1 MRKAERRN
9 LAIQKEHFIPP
20 FIPMKRIMSL
30 LTSLALAA
38 SASAQSY
45 EQLWK
50 QVDADNEKDL
60 PQSAIQGVEQ
70 ILAKATSEQNAAQQ
84 LRAALMKRLLEE
96 EISPDS
102 ATSFL
107 QRMEESVEQE
117 TRPAVKA
124 LWHAALGLCIED
136 QGSSWAW
143 DYSEHALEAQQKRAR
158 KHFDAALTD
167 LDALAKARTKDFLPL
182 FDKGEDSQ
190 YFNDDLL
197 HIVWRTYAQT
207 SLLNREEKTAWLDK
221 LATYYASHNV
231 PNAAL
236 LLRLDRIDLL
246 HPKTRVK
253 GNIEDNALYQE
264 LATLARDNESQP
276 ANVETYKRILRLHDA
291 YDHDAPY
298 AQHNT
303 QLLYEA
309 ALHGVKL
316 YKWGTQANELRQF
329 LAEVTAPA
337 AKMSELAQTCYPGAE
352 AGLTLRIRHA
362 KTAVLKLTPLA
373 TGDVDFHNESR
384 DVDTDKLVAKHSK
397 EATTYEVKNEQ
408 ANAPEYAW
416 TEQSMKITLPTRP
429 GIYQAALYAD
439 GERVDTRIV
448 RISSVSVMKF
458 ASAHG
463 HNRLIVVDSRSG
475 QPLPGATI
483 VAYTNDR
490 SGHLRQ
496 LKRYTSDS
504 EGEMTIVESN
514 RGYSYTSYLAQTPTD
529 QASELFRLDNLRYYK
544 DKKEKAATSV
554 QLFTDRGIYRPGQK
568 VEFSGVVFT
577 HLADD
582 YRTEQG
588 RALKVVLRDVNYK
601 KVDSLSVQTDEFGAF
616 SGSFTLPA
624 ACLPGRFT
632 IEAKGK
638 SLRGSNDFRVEE
650 YKRPTFTA
658 TTEPLKG
665 SYSLCDNVEVVGQ
678 AKTYSGVPV
687 PRAEV
692 KYEVKRIS
700 WFFRTDDDDIEPQT
714 GSVVTDEEGR
724 FTLPVSL
731 TRSYAD
737 EEPGRFD
744 RFTYTVSYTVTA
756 ENGETYEGS
765 TSIGVATRPAWL
777 ELSVP
782 ESICRGEGKEL
793 PAFQIRQLNAS
804 GQNIAATGRYALM
817 LNGEEK
823 VSGTFET
830 GKAFKPDMLASLP
843 SGKYTLTAQVE
854 GIPADSAQILI
865 FSDTDTHTPDRNAP
879 FFFHSEAND
888 EGTKVTAL
896 VGSPLHDAIVYY
908 DIVCGDSIIE
918 SRRIDL
924 NDRLERLSL
933 KYNDAYGD
941 GATAF
946 VAMMRDGRLYTEHFS
961 VKKPEP
967 DKRLLMEWSSF
978 RSRLTPGQQEEWRV
992 KITKPD
998 GSPADAQ
1005 LMACLYDAS
1014 LDAFVKHDWGR
1025 FNVFF
1030 QRTLPNALWQTNLST
1045 YHFSMTGVGKYRRY
1059 DLPSLTFSD
1068 WDKQLFSYYT
1078 IINDGI
1084 CYDMAPMGVA
1094 PEPGSAV
1101 PHRGMRLMAL
1111 RANAIPE
1118 ERFVELSA
1126 MKKESATTDADNVAS
1141 PEAPT
1146 QNVKARTN
1154 FAETAFFRPTLRT
1167 NAEGE
1172 VSIAF
1177 TLPESM
1183 TQWNFTAMAHDREM
1197 RQVRLDT
1204 TIVAQ
1209 KDFMVEP
1216 ALPRFLR
1223 RGDVTDLPVKVTN
1236 LSQNTIKATL
1246 ELSLADAEKGT
1257 NHYKSQQEVTLQPGE
1272 TSVYT
1277 FPYRATD
1284 DEGVL
1289 VCRTV
1294 ARGTG
1299 FSDGEEHYL
1308 PVYNTDV
1315 EVVRTIPFSMTE
1327 KGSLTLR
1334 TDTLFNAKDAR
1345 HRVLSIEVSSNPTW
1359 YAVTALPS
1367 LAGTPS
1373 VYCSI
1378 DWATRL
1384 YALTIG
1390 YHIAQQN
1397 PEIRKL
1403 ATTDKEQLNAL
1414 SQIQLEGLTDA
1425 TPWLREAQSQQQRAA
1440 SLSQLFDEGIA
1451 AAHIHTALDKL
1462 RSLQTADGSF
1472 SWFPGMQG
1480 NAYVTIDVAT
1490 LLARM
1495 EKLTDTDEAHSLL
1508 TRAYDFL
1515 QQWAAKE
1522 VEEMKR
1528 DEEKLK
1534 HQLVPSEY
1542 QLRYLYL
1549 RTLMGSR
1556 PDADASFL
1564 IDRAATMRKEL
1575 TMYGRAITAIV
1586 LDEAGRR
1593 NEAKE
1598 GLKSLIEHTVTKPQM
1613 GRYFDTYRALSA
1625 YDSYRIPTQ
1634 CAAIEAM
1641 RHFGQED
1648 VADEMRL
1655 WLLQAKRTQM
1665 WESQRASADAVY
1677 ALLADTAQ
1685 ASASVQ
1691 SLSDHTPLY
1700 YTLQRGQR
1708 IVGFNA
1714 RSQTKTP
1721 TTAGYFKQTYTDADA
1736 LQSDAV
1742 KFTKQ
1747 TDGLSWGSVYASF
1760 TAPASE
1766 VKTEGKEIFIERS
1779 YEVKR
1784 NGEWQSLHTTTNPIT
1799 AFAAL
1804 KKGDRVRQVLTIR
1817 ADRDFDFVVVR
1828 AARPACL
1835 ETAAPLSGYSWND
1848 GMPAYRAVHDAST
1861 DFFIEHLSKGTHSFT
1876 EELFV
1881 DRSGTFATGILEAE
1895 CVYSPEFRG
1904 TAAETSITVAQ

>member
-1 MRKAERRN
+1 
-9 LAIQKEHFIPP
+9 
-20 FIPMKRIMSL
+20 MKRIMSL
-30 LTSLALAA
+30 LTSLALTA

-50 QVDADNEKDL
+50 QVDADSEKDL
-60 PQSAIQGVEQ
+60 PKSAIQGVEQ
-70 ILAKATSEQNAAQQ
+70 ILTKATSEQNAAQQ
-84 LRAALMKRLLEE
+84 LRAALIKRILEE

-102 ATSFL
+102 ATTFL

-124 LWHAALGLCIED
+124 LWHAAIGLCID
-136 QGSSWAW
+136 HQSSSWAW
-143 DYSEHALEAQQKRAR
+143 GYGEHALEAQQKRVR
-158 KHFDAALTD
+158 KHFEAALTD
-167 LDALAKARTKDFLPL
+167 LDALAQARTKDYLPL
-182 FDKGEDSQ
+182 FDEGEYSQ

-197 HIVWRTYAQT
+197 HIVWRTYAET
-207 SLLNREEKTAWLDK
+207 SLLKREEEAAWLDR

-236 LLRLDRIDLL
+236 LLRLDRLYLL
-246 HPKTRVK
+246 HPKTRVR
-253 GNIEDNALYQE
+253 GAIENNALYQE
-264 LATLARDNESQP
+264 LSTLAHDNEPQP

-309 ALHGVKL
+309 AQRGVKL

-352 AGLTLRIRHA
+352 AQLSLRMRHV

-373 TGDVDFHNESR
+373 TNDVDFNNETR
-384 DVDTDKLVAKHSK
+384 DTDKLSAQNSKH
-397 EATTYEVKNEQ
+397 ATTYEVKNEQ
-408 ANAPEYAW
+408 ADAPEYAW
-416 TEQSMKITLPTRP
+416 TEQSMKLTLPSQP

-458 ASAHG
+458 ATPHG

-475 QPLPGATI
+475 KPIPGATI
-483 VAYTNDR
+483 AAYTNDGNGR
-490 SGHLRQ
+490 MRQ
-496 LKRYTSDS
+496 LTRYTADS

-514 RGYSYTSYLAQTPTD
+514 RGYSYTKYMAQTPTD
-529 QASELFRLDNLRYYK
+529 QASELFTLDNLRYYK
-544 DKKEKAATSV
+544 DKKGKAATSV

-582 YRTEQG
+582 YRTERG
-588 RALKVVLRDVNYK
+588 KALKVVLRDVNYK
-601 KVDSLSVQTDEFGAF
+601 EVDSLSVQTDEFGAF
-616 SGSFTLPA
+616 CGSFTLPV
-624 ACLPGRFT
+624 ACLPGSFT
-632 IEAKGK
+632 LEVKGK
-638 SLRGSNDFRVEE
+638 SLRGSNDFSVEE

-665 SYSLCDNVEVVGQ
+665 SYALGDSVLLVGQ

-692 KYEVKRIS
+692 KYEVNRIS
-700 WFFRTDDDDIEPQT
+700 WFFRSTDNGIEPQV
-714 GSVVTDEEGR
+714 GSVMTDDEGR
-724 FTLPVSL
+724 FSLPISL

-737 EEPGRFD
+737 EEAGRFD
-744 RFTYTVSYTVTA
+744 RFTYTISYTVTA
-756 ENGETYEGS
+756 ENGETFEGS
-765 TSIGVATRPAWL
+765 ASVGVATRPAWL
-777 ELSVP
+777 EMSVP
-782 ESICRGEGKEL
+782 ESICRREGKEL
-793 PAFQIRQLNAS
+793 PTFQIRQLNAS
-804 GQNIAATGRYALM
+804 GQNIAATGRYTLT

-823 VSGTFET
+823 ASGTFET
-830 GKAFKPDMLASLP
+830 GKAFKPEALASLP
-843 SGKYTLTAQVE
+843 SGRYALTAQVE
-854 GIPADSAQILI
+854 GIPTDSVQFLL
-865 FSDTDTHTPDRNAP
+865 FSDTDTHTPDRDAP
-879 FFFHSEAND
+879 FFFHSETND

-896 VGSPLHDAIVYY
+896 VGSPLHDAMVYY

-924 NDRLERLSL
+924 DDRLERLSL
-933 KYNDAYGD
+933 EYKDAYGD

-946 VAMMRDGRLYTEHFS
+946 VAMMRNGQLYTEQFS

-967 DKRLLMEWSSF
+967 DKRLLLEWSSF

-1005 LMACLYDAS
+1005 LMVCLYDAS

-1030 QRTLPNALWQTNLST
+1030 QRTLPTALWQTNLTT

-1068 WDKQLFSYYT
+1068 WDSQLFSYYT
-1078 IINDGI
+1078 ALDESI
-1084 CYDMAPMGVA
+1084 CYDMAPMGAA
-1094 PEPGSAV
+1094 PEPGSAA
-1101 PHRGMRLMAL
+1101 PRKRMKLMAS
-1111 RANAIPE
+1111 RANAMPM
-1118 ERFVELSA
+1118 ERSVELSA
-1126 MKKESATTDADNVAS
+1126 MKENSSTTDAVAS
-1141 PEAPT
+1141 VEPEAPMPST
-1146 QNVKARTN
+1146 HTRTN

-1183 TQWNFTAMAHDREM
+1183 TQWNFTALAHDREM
-1197 RQVRLDT
+1197 RQGRLDT

-1236 LSQNTIKATL
+1236 LSKKSVKATL
-1246 ELSLADAEKGT
+1246 ELSLSDAEKGASR
-1257 NHYKSQQEVTLQPGE
+1257 YKSQQEVTLQAGE
-1272 TSVYT
+1272 SRVYT

-1289 VCRTV
+1289 ICRTV
-1294 ARGTG
+1294 ASGTG

-1345 HRVLSIEVSSNPTW
+1345 HRVLSIETSSNPTW

-1367 LAGTPS
+1367 LAGTPT

-1384 YALTIG
+1384 YALTLG

-1397 PEIRKL
+1397 PEIRSL
-1403 ATTDKEQLNAL
+1403 ATTDKEQLKAL
-1414 SQIQLEGLTDA
+1414 SQIHLEGLTDA
-1425 TPWLREAQSQQQRAA
+1425 TPWLREAQSQQERAA

-1451 AAHIHTALDKL
+1451 AAHVHTALDKL
-1462 RSLQTADGSF
+1462 RALQTSDGSF

-1495 EKLTDTDEAHSLL
+1495 EKLTEADEAHSLL
-1508 TRAYDFL
+1508 TQAYDYL
-1515 QQWAAKE
+1515 QLWAAKE

-1528 DEEKLK
+1528 DEAKLK
-1534 HQLVPSEY
+1534 RQLVPSEY

-1586 LDEAGRR
+1586 LDEAGRKS
-1593 NEAKE
+1593 EAEE
-1598 GLKSLIEHTVTKPQM
+1598 GLKSLMEHTVTKPQM

-1641 RHFGQED
+1641 RHFGRTD

-1677 ALLADTAQ
+1677 ALLTDTAQ
-1685 ASASVQ
+1685 TSASVQ
-1691 SLSDHTPLY
+1691 PLSNHAPLY
-1700 YTLQRGQR
+1700 FTLQKGQR
-1708 IVGFNA
+1708 IVGINA

-1747 TDGLSWGSVYASF
+1747 TDGLSWGSVSASF

-1766 VKTEGKEIFIERS
+1766 VKTEGKELFVERS
-1779 YEVKR
+1779 YEVRR
-1784 NGEWQSLHTTTNPIT
+1784 NGEWQPMDAATTPIS
-1799 AFAAL
+1799 AFAAV

-1828 AARPACL
+1828 ASRPACL

-1848 GMPAYRAVHDAST
+1848 GLPAYRAVHDAST

-1876 EELFV
+1876 EELFA

-1895 CVYSPEFRG
+1895 CVYSLEFRG